1 MAGVRRLV
9 LLASAVV
16 LVDTMFYAV
25 VAPLL
30 PHYVDELRLTDTEAG
45 VLAGA
50 YPAGTLVGSL
60 PAGWLAARF
69 GARNTVLAGLAL
81 LSGSS
86 LAFGFA
92 EHVVV
97 LDVARFV
104 QGLGGACTWAGALTW
119 LIAMAPVERRGE
131 LIGAALGAA
140 IAGSL
145 GGPVVGAVAEALSP
159 QLVFSMVV
167 VVSAALAAWALRT
180 EPPPGGLETQGLRD
194 VAHALRDRHVS
205 VSMWLVMLPAMAFGA
220 ISVIGALRLD
230 HLGASAAAVAATFL
244 VAAAVEATVSPLVG
258 RLSDRR
264 GRMVP
269 IRAGLVASA
278 VVLVAFTLPRQA
290 FVLAVVMVF
299 ASAALALFWAPA
311 MAMLS
316 DAADATGLHLGL
328 GFALINLA
336 WAAGQMTGAAGG
348 GALAEAA
355 GEAVAPLL
363 IAALAL
369 ATFALLAARRAR
381 RVATTGA

>member
-1 MAGVRRLV
+1 MPAVRRLV
-9 LLASAVV
+9 LLASAIV

-30 PHYVDELRLTDTEAG
+30 PHYAEELGLSDAAAG

-50 YPAGTLVGSL
+50 YPAGTLIGAL

-92 EHVVV
+92 ENVIV

-104 QGLGGACTWAGALTW
+104 QGVGGACTWAGALTW

-167 VVSAALAAWALRT
+167 VIAAALAVWSLRT
-180 EPPPGGLETQGLRD
+180 EPPAGGMETQGLGDVLRALRGRD
-194 VAHALRDRHVS
+194 VG
-205 VSMWLVMLPAMAFGA
+205 VSMWLVALPATAFGA

-269 IRAGLVASA
+269 IRAGLLASA
-278 VVLVAFTLPRQA
+278 AVLVVFTLPRQA
-290 FVLAVVMVF
+290 FVLALVMVV

-311 MAMLS
+311 MAKLS

-336 WAAGQMTGAAGG
+336 WATGQMTGAAGG

-369 ATFALLAARRAR
+369 ATFAALAVGRAR
-381 RVATTGA
+381 QVATTRA